1 MIRHSCVVRFACVK
15 FNTGKLSANQLES
28 FAVLISR
35 ESLALTNNVLTIST
49 LI

>member
-1 MIRHSCVVRFACVK
+1 VLYGFAWVE
-15 FNTGKLSANQLES
+15 FNTDESSANQLES

-35 ESLALTNNVLTIST
+35 ESLALTNNFLTIST